1 MKERFIYNYHR
12 WKHIYFAIMLLVLSS
27 CAVRQAA
34 TESPMPNEK
43 ECTELYGELEAK
55 VVPITQDLVEF
66 FCYEGPTFLPKSD
79 TVEITVPSKLNPNIL
94 NFSPDTKAFFA
105 YNDGAVIWISD
116 EQNGSTNSDLQQRI
130 MNAVMRIQCGFEG
143 ETFFVPETT
152 ITEGID
158 ENGLCWKTVNFEF
171 MSYGYGYVPPEHKW
185 YFDRILESF
194 HKKTPSYQEV
204 FEELLKTL

>member
-1 MKERFIYNYHR
+1 MKERFIYNYYR

-79 TVEITVPSKLNPNIL
+79 T
-94 NFSPDTKAFFA
+94 
-105 YNDGAVIWISD
+105 
-116 EQNGSTNSDLQQRI
+116 
-130 MNAVMRIQCGFEG
+130 
-143 ETFFVPETT
+143 
-152 ITEGID
+152 
-158 ENGLCWKTVNFEF
+158 
-171 MSYGYGYVPPEHKW
+171 
-185 YFDRILESF
+185 
-194 HKKTPSYQEV
+194 
-204 FEELLKTL
+204 

>member
-1 MKERFIYNYHR
+1 MKERFICNYHC
-12 WKHIYFAIMLLVLSS
+12 WKHIYFAVLILVLSS
-27 CAVRQAA
+27 CAVRQA
-34 TESPMPNEK
+34 TTQSQMPNEK
-43 ECTELYGELEAK
+43 GCAELYGELETKAI
-55 VVPITQDLVEF
+55 PIRQDLVSF

-79 TVEITVPSKLNPNIL
+79 TVEITVPSKLNSNIL
-94 NFSPDTKAFFA
+94 NFDPNTKAFFA
-105 YNDGAVIWISD
+105 YNNGASIWINYK
-116 EQNGSTNSDLQQRI
+116 QYNSKLEQRI
-130 MNAVMRIQCGFEG
+130 WDAVMRIQCGFEG

-158 ENGLCWKTVNFEF
+158 ENGLCWRTVNFEF

-185 YFDRILESF
+185 YFDKILESF